1 MKPYSGRCGK
11 NVSLFSDE
19 GKVLDMSTGNFGAI
33 GSVYQELHLLP
44 VIQGNAIQMNA
55 FAVNGKYAGSVLR
68 VDKKL
73 IIDVDSNVMA
83 LRIVE
88 DSAFW

>member
-1 MKPYSGRCGK
+1 MFPSSKYILKTSNNLTEDLKATGYVMKPYSGRCGK

-44 VIQGNAIQMNA
+44 VI
-55 FAVNGKYAGSVLR
+55 
-68 VDKKL
+68 
-73 IIDVDSNVMA
+73 
-83 LRIVE
+83 
-88 DSAFW
+88 